1 MGDDRMLIALCLVAG
16 FSALAGMSS
25 VVAVLALG
33 LGLAGL
39 FAATGFGVLAL
50 ATGLWAAA
58 LAFSPRAEMAAGG

>member
-1 MGDDRMLIALCLVAG
+1 MIALCLVAG

-25 VVAVLALG
+25 VLAVLVLG
-33 LGLAGL
+33 LGLTGL

-58 LAFSPRAEMAAGG
+58 LAFSPRPQVVAGG